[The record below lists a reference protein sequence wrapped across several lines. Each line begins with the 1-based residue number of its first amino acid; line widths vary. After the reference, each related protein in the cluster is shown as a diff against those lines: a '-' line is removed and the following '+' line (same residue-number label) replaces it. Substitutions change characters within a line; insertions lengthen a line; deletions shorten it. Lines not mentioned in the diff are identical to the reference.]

1 MKFIDEAIISIKAGD
16 GGNGI
21 ASFRREKYI
30 PKGGPDGGDG
40 GNGGSIILQATTN
53 LNTLI
58 DFRVNNQF
66 RADYGQSGKSKNRS
80 GLSGEDLVIF
90 VPCGTKI
97 SNLETGEDIG
107 DLLNEGDQCL
117 VANGGYGGKGNARFK
132 SSRNRAPRQSTEG
145 SSGEKRKLLLEL
157 NLLADVGLLGYP
169 NAGKSTFIRCISAAK
184 PKVADYPFTTLTPNL
199 GLVRVDY
206 ENSFVV
212 ADVPGIIEGASE
224 GTGLGIEFLKHL
236 SRTSVLLHIV
246 DLFDPQDVSGVCES
260 IRALVLELEKFD
272 SGLYEKERWLVFNKT
287 DLLEDSQKKISQ
299 VLDSLE
305 WKGPVFAI
313 SAATS
318 NGTADLRDQIMIR
331 LNELYESENS
341 VIN

>member
-1 MKFIDEAIISIKAGD
+1 
-16 GGNGI
+16 
-21 ASFRREKYI
+21 
-30 PKGGPDGGDG
+30 
-40 GNGGSIILQATTN
+40 TN

-97 SNLETGEDIG
+97 SNLETGEEIG

-184 PKVADYPFTTLTPNL
+184 PKVADYPFTTLSPNL

-236 SRTSVLLHIV
+236 SRTSILLHIV

-272 SGLYEKERWLVFNKT
+272 SGLYEKERWLIFNKT
-287 DLLEDSQKKISQ
+287 DLLENPQKKISQ

-331 LNELYESENS
+331 LNELYESEDS